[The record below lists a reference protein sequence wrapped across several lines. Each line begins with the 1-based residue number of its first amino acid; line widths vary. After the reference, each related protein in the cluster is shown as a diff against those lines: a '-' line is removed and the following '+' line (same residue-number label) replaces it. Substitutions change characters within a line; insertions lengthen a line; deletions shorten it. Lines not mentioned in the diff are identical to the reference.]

1 MIFDELEAKLIRL
14 MSFPLKSQIKTDFDQ
29 EKKIFQ
35 LSIAIYRSGKE
46 IPLSVRSYVQARQGL
61 TFKPHS
67 TSFQFELETVK
78 LVQEI
83 PFERGFQQTLRQ
95 QTHEFWQV
103 AKACY
108 QMLMEIAAEE
118 SLATYATRPLEE

>member
-1 MIFDELEAKLIRL
+1 MMFDELEAKLVRL
-14 MSFPLKSQIKTDFDQ
+14 MSFPLKSQIKIDFDQ
-29 EKKIFQ
+29 EKKTLQ
-35 LSIAIYRSGKE
+35 LSIAIYRSGRE
-46 IPLSVRSYVQARQGL
+46 MPLSVRSYVQARQGM
-61 TFKPHS
+61 TFKPHH
-67 TSFQFELETVK
+67 TSFRCEQETVQ

-95 QTHEFWQV
+95 QTQEFWQV

-118 SLATYATRPLEE
+118 RLAAYPAGPLEE